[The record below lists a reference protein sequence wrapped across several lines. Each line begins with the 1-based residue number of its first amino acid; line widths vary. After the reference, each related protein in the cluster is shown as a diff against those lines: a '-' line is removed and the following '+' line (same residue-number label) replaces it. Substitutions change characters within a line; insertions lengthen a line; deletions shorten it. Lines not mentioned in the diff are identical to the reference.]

1 MVHVTKFN
9 VKLDMNTKSA
19 ILKSLK
25 RKAIR
30 IIENYG
36 VVSFSKEIVDN
47 FMLIVLQFNIF
58 FYTVNINA
66 RYCFHV

>member
-47 FMLIVLQFNIF
+47 FMLIELQFNIF